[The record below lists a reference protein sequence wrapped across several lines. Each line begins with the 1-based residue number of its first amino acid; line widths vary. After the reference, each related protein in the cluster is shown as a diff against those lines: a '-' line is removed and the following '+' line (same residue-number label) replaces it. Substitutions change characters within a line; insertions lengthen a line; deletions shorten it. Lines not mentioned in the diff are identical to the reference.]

1 MKPKPCPFCGYEP
14 MVSGY
19 DYASV
24 GGTYHAIQ
32 WKVECDHHDCPAQ
45 PTVDGHYITIDEA
58 IEAWNRRA
66 E

>member
-1 MKPKPCPFCGYEP
+1 

-19 DYASV
+19 DYTSV

-45 PTVDGHYITIDEA
+45 PTVDGHYITMDEA